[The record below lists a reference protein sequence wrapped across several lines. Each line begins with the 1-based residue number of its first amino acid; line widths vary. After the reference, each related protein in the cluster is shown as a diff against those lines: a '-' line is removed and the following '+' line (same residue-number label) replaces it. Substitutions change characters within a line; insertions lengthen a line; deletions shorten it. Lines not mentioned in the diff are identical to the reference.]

1 VKGVEELWIS
11 ARISIV
17 LTAVI
22 PILIIILP
30 RGFHTALL
38 KQQNAKNRIILLP
51 AVF

>member
-30 RGFHTALL
+30 LRFHTALL
-38 KQQNAKNRIILLP
+38 KQQNVKNRTILLP